1 MNMGAASMMQW
12 PVVAL
17 LAVVFAFLF
26 SRIVTKAGFPP
37 LLAILMLIP
46 VANLI
51 FLWWFAF
58 AEWPKFPKQT

>member
-1 MNMGAASMMQW
+1 MNMGAMMMQW

-17 LAVVFAFLF
+17 IAVLFTFLF
-26 SRIVTKAGFPP
+26 SRIVAKAGFPP

-58 AEWPKFPKQT
+58 AEWPKFPLQK